1 MTSRHQEGEHRPDRV
16 VGMSVPSPSIGTD
29 RVPTAMPRSFEARYG
44 AGLDHGLCLGGG
56 GLFFVAWQAAYL
68 HTLSTYGIRFDSADR
83 IVGTSA
89 GSMVASGLAGG
100 KLGRLHGEV
109 KLLARAPNVVAALA
123 PASKL
128 RPSQQRALD
137 MFLLAADAE
146 VTTIRSIG
154 HAALAA
160 ATSSAAAMRRNIA
173 LVVGWG
179 PLTPDSLWITC
190 VDAFTGERCVL
201 KGGGGVTAARA
212 VAASS
217 AVPGLFP
224 PQPIGER
231 MCMDGGVSGT
241 GLHLDLLSGS
251 RRVLAL
257 SLLDGTEGNEGNE
270 GNEGMMT
277 TRPGDIGREVDRLR
291 EAGTD
296 VILRVPT
303 EVDLAELMSPAAVP
317 RALVMGRRQASDDVG
332 LLARFWD

>member
-1 MTSRHQEGEHRPDRV
+1 
-16 VGMSVPSPSIGTD
+16 MSVPSPSVGIE
-29 RVPTAMPRSFEARYG
+29 RVSTAMPRSFDARYG

-89 GSMVASGLAGG
+89 GSMVACGLAGG

-109 KLLARAPNVVAALA
+109 KLMARAPTVVAALA

-137 MFLLAADAE
+137 LFLLASDAD
-146 VTTIRSIG
+146 VTTIQSIG

-160 ATSSAAAMRRNIA
+160 ATTSAAAMRRNIA
-173 LVVGWG
+173 LIVGWG
-179 PLTPDSLWITC
+179 TLTPDSLWITC
-190 VDAFTGERCVL
+190 VDAFTAERCVL
-201 KGGGGVTAARA
+201 KGGGGVTSARA

-217 AVPGLFP
+217 AVPGIFP
-224 PQPIGER
+224 PQPVGDR
-231 MCMDGGVSGT
+231 RCMDGGVSGT
-241 GLHLDLLSGS
+241 GLHLDLLAGS

-257 SLLDGTEGNEGNE
+257 SLTDGTEGT
-270 GNEGMMT
+270 EGMMT
-277 TRPGDIGREVDRLR
+277 TRPGDIGREVDQLR
-291 EAGTD
+291 ETGAD

-317 RALVMGRRQASDDVG
+317 RALMMGRRQASDDVG

>member
-1 MTSRHQEGEHRPDRV
+1 
-16 VGMSVPSPSIGTD
+16 MSVLGPSTGTD
-29 RVPTAMPRSFEARYG
+29 RVPAAMPRSFEARYG

-56 GLFFVAWQAAYL
+56 GLFFVAWQVAYL
-68 HTLSTYGIRFDSADR
+68 HTLATYGIRFESADR

-89 GSMVASGLAGG
+89 GSMVASGVAGG

-109 KLLARAPNVVAALA
+109 QLLARAPNLVGALA

-137 MFLLAADAE
+137 LFLLADDAE
-146 VTTIRSIG
+146 PTTVQTIG

-160 ATSSAAAMRRNIA
+160 ATTSAAAMRRNIA

-179 PLTPDSLWITC
+179 AVAPETLWITC
-190 VDAFTGERCVL
+190 VDAFTGERCVVR
-201 KGGGGVTAARA
+201 GGAGVTLART

-224 PQPIGER
+224 PQLIGER
-231 MCMDGGVSGT
+231 QCMDGGVSGT
-241 GLHLDLLSGS
+241 GLHLDLLAGT

-257 SLLDGTEGNEGNE
+257 SLTDGTAA
-270 GNEGMMT
+270 EGMMT
-277 TRPGDIGREVDRLR
+277 TGPGHIGREVDALI
-291 EAGTD
+291 EAGSD

-303 EVDLAELMSPAAVP
+303 EVDLTELMSPAAVP
-317 RALVMGRRQASDDVG
+317 RALAMGRRQASDDVG

>member
-1 MTSRHQEGEHRPDRV
+1 
-16 VGMSVPSPSIGTD
+16 
-29 RVPTAMPRSFEARYG
+29 MPRSFDARYG

-56 GLFFVAWQAAYL
+56 GLFFVAWQVAYL

-89 GSMVASGLAGG
+89 GSMVACTLAGG

-109 KLLARAPNVVAALA
+109 KLLARAPKVVAALA
-123 PASKL
+123 PASEL

-137 MFLLAADAE
+137 LFLLATDAD
-146 VTTIRSIG
+146 VNTIRSIG

-160 ATSSAAAMRRNIA
+160 STTTEAAMRRNTG
-173 LVVGWG
+173 LVLGWG
-179 PLTPDSLWITC
+179 PLIPDTLWISC

-201 KGGGGVTAARA
+201 TGDGSVTLARA

-224 PQPIGER
+224 PQLIGDR
-231 MCMDGGVSGT
+231 RCMDGGVSGT
-241 GLHLDLLSGS
+241 GLHLDLLAGT

-257 SLLDGTEGNEGNE
+257 SLTDGTTRD
-270 GNEGMMT
+270 EGMMT
-277 TRPGDIGREVDRLR
+277 TQPGDIGGEVDQLNQ
-291 EAGTD
+291 AGSD
-296 VILRVPT
+296 VILRTPT

-317 RALVMGRRQASDDVG
+317 RALAMGRRQASDDVG
-332 LLARFWD
+332 LLARFWS

>member
-1 MTSRHQEGEHRPDRV
+1 MHQGGEYQPDRV
-16 VGMSVPSPSIGTD
+16 GAMSVPYPSIGAD
-29 RVPTAMPRSFEARYG
+29 RVPTAMPRSFVARYG
-44 AGLDHGLCLGGG
+44 AGLENGLCLGGG
-56 GLFFVAWQAAYL
+56 GLFFVAWQVAYL

-109 KLLARAPNVVAALA
+109 KLMARAPNLVAALA

-137 MFLLAADAE
+137 LFLLADDAE
-146 VTTIRSIG
+146 GTTIQSIG

-160 ATSSAAAMRRNIA
+160 ATTSAAAMRRNIA

-201 KGGGGVTAARA
+201 KGGGGVASARA

-224 PQPIGER
+224 PQLIGER
-231 MCMDGGVSGT
+231 RCMDGGVSGT
-241 GLHLDLLSGS
+241 GLHLDLLAGV

-257 SLLDGTEGNEGNE
+257 SLTDGTEGT
-270 GNEGMMT
+270 EGMMT
-277 TRPGDIGREVDRLR
+277 ARPGDIGREVDQLR